1 MAITIEDQ
9 PYAWAL
15 RGQKLMVVASSTET
29 GQTGFR
35 YGVEVVIDA
44 KTYNFYIPAS
54 PDDRLYFDLAPLLM
68 EMRNY
73 ETAAWHYS
81 TDDTEDDLSKH
92 SVSFS
97 ISEWWLVAGVL
108 TESEGSAVAGD
119 ALLAINGY
127 FQPINGYKPNVES
140 GTQDVKQ
147 SLTSSTSYAMSDRLE
162 YMHDNYLDSTL
173 NAASA
178 KMWIPAYESDYGVL
192 CIPGNDTYLTSNV
205 ITSVRIQIFS
215 STGVP
220 TTQTLTLNGYDIEAL
235 PVYPGNLNDW
245 TGLTVKPSLFP
256 NWRFYTVGIYNSAI
270 LKSEVYT
277 FYNAAVYG
285 QKDCRYDNIRLGW
298 VNSRGGWDYFN
309 FIKKSETTNEIDR
322 KKYRK
327 VLFNGTETIF
337 STIDRGLQE
346 RRNLVQQVI
355 TITSDYISEGE
366 FKFLR
371 SLLVSNQVTW
381 LTKDGKDI
389 AIPVNLD
396 DTSYTEKKTRD
407 GKLYNLT
414 LKMRIAN
421 EYWT

>member
-1 MAITIEDQ
+1 
-9 PYAWAL
+9 
-15 RGQKLMVVASSTET
+15 
-29 GQTGFR
+29 
-35 YGVEVVIDA
+35 
-44 KTYNFYIPAS
+44 
-54 PDDRLYFDLAPLLM
+54 
-68 EMRNY
+68 
-73 ETAAWHYS
+73 
-81 TDDTEDDLSKH
+81 
-92 SVSFS
+92 
-97 ISEWWLVAGVL
+97 
-108 TESEGSAVAGD
+108 
-119 ALLAINGY
+119 
-127 FQPINGYKPNVES
+127 
-140 GTQDVKQ
+140 
-147 SLTSSTSYAMSDRLE
+147 
-162 YMHDNYLDSTL
+162 
-173 NAASA
+173 
-178 KMWIPAYESDYGVL
+178 
-192 CIPGNDTYLTSNV
+192 
-205 ITSVRIQIFS
+205 VRIQIFS

-256 NWRFYTVGIYNSAI
+256 NWRFYTVGIYNGGT

-309 FIKKSETTNEIDR
+309 FIKKSETTDEIER

-389 AIPVNLD
+389 AIPINLD